1 MVIEAYSHM
10 VRSKVFHWENLNPS
24 QITTKEKRKITSIYR
39 LNRNVLVSKKTGYTN
54 TKKQGL

>member
-1 MVIEAYSHM
+1 M
-10 VRSKVFHWENLNPS
+10 VRNKVFHWEDLNPF

-39 LNRNVLVSKKTGYTN
+39 LNRNVFVSEKTGYTN

>member
-1 MVIEAYSHM
+1 M

-54 TKKQGL
+54 TKNKKQGL